1 MYDNMSFTFYSM
13 SLFLSCQMG
22 KILFGVHL
30 PVMGFDNT
38 NHDKKGKNESSNTR
52 EQILSIVKK
61 AEFLGY
67 DSLSVNDHIV
77 FRTSWLDSLSVLS
90 AVAAVTNKIKL
101 GTSILNIVVRTPV
114 ICANALSAIDI
125 LSSGRLF
132 AAGVGPGSHKGD
144 YDVCGIPFEQR
155 WSRFKEAL
163 EILYKLWD
171 HAQAE
176 QDNDG
181 YDSKYKTLVPDI
193 VDYNGKYYQLEKVS
207 FAPKPYQKPHPPI
220 FIGTWGSS
228 EAGLKRVAKYGDG
241 WMASAYNITPDKF
254 KEKWNTLL
262 SYRKRLGK
270 DTESFENSIM
280 SMFGYIDNDKYKV
293 KKMIKDILSP
303 ALGRPAQQLE
313 NLLLFGSV
321 EGCIQ
326 KINAFYEAGVER
338 IHFWPISDFEE
349 QIEIFKKDIVC
360 NY

>member
-1 MYDNMSFTFYSM
+1 
-13 SLFLSCQMG
+13 MG
-22 KILFGVHL
+22 NILFGVHL
-30 PVMGFDNT
+30 PVMGFDNS
-38 NHDKKGKNESSNTR
+38 NHDKNAKNESSNTR

-61 AEFLGY
+61 TESLGY
-67 DSLSVNDHIV
+67 DSLSVNNHIV
-77 FRTSWLDSLSVLS
+77 FRTHWLDSLSVLS
-90 AVAAVTNKIKL
+90 AAAAVTNKIKL
-101 GTSILNIVVRTPV
+101 GISILNIVVRTPV

-171 HAQAE
+171 DTQVE
-176 QDNDG
+176 QNNV
-181 YDSKYKTLVPDI
+181 LDI

-220 FIGTWGSS
+220 FIGTWGYS

-241 WMASAYNITPDKF
+241 WMASAYNITPQKF
-254 KEKWNTLL
+254 KEKWDILL

-303 ALGRPAQQLE
+303 ALGRPEQQLE
-313 NLLLFGSV
+313 DSLLFGSV
-321 EGCIQ
+321 EECIQ
-326 KINAFYEAGVER
+326 KINAFYEAE
-338 IHFWPISDFEE
+338 
-349 QIEIFKKDIVC
+349 
-360 NY
+360 